1 MVKADLD
8 SFFNKD
14 SELPAEPRSGNVL
27 NRHSRYVRMAK
38 LLLPSIAAVLLGVLL
53 VLPNLQK
60 DVRDFKLDIT
70 RPQKG
75 ELEKL
80 HVKNTVFYVTDKD
93 NKVQNFIAET
103 MDETEP
109 GSKLIKLIKP
119 EGILPIDETNWAN
132 IKSPTGFYNQ
142 DDNTLLLTDEVE
154 TFYSEGMTIK
164 SFDMTFDFKNSKGYS
179 DKTVTAQGYFG
190 NLKADSFEFSSKD
203 DILIFKGHSDITIR
217 EESFKG
223 R

>member
-8 SFFNKD
+8 SFFNIDSGLPPESRKD
-14 SELPAEPRSGNVL
+14 TVL

-60 DVRDFKLDIT
+60 DARDFKLDIT

-80 HVKNTVFYVTDKD
+80 HVQNTLFYITDKD
-93 NKVQNFIAET
+93 NKVHNFLAES

-119 EGILPIDETNWAN
+119 EGLLPINETNWAN

-142 DDNTLLLTDEVE
+142 TDNTLLLTDEVE
-154 TFYSEGMTIK
+154 TFYSEGMTIN
-164 SFDMTFDFKNSKGYS
+164 SFDMIFDFKGSKGYS

-190 NLKADSFEFSSKD
+190 NLKADAFEFSSKND
-203 DILIFKGHSDITIR
+203 VLMFKGHSDITIR